1 MHKPRPGPLTP
12 GDWARAAL
20 AAIARGGIAAVAVEG
35 VAADLGA
42 TKGSFYWHFKN
53 RDALIRAALDMWE
66 QSRTE
71 SVIEELDREPD
82 PAERLRKLL
91 EAALERSSVD
101 RAEIALLAD
110 PGHPAATAA
119 VRRAAQR
126 RITYIAEQ
134 LEKLNYEHG
143 EAQDR
148 AVVLYYIYVGYLQMA
163 HVALDVADDEARQRH
178 VQLILATLAAGTPLT
193 TCRAP
198 RPVADEFGTGCDTVP
213 THGSEP
219 VRPAVGPRRT

>member
-1 MHKPRPGPLTP
+1 M
-12 GDWARAAL
+12 
-20 AAIARGGIAAVAVEG
+20 ES

-53 RDALIRAALDMWE
+53 RDALIQAALDMWE

-71 SVIEELDREPD
+71 SVIEELDHEPD

-91 EAALERSSVD
+91 EAAFEHGPAD
-101 RAEIALLAD
+101 RAEIALLAN

-119 VRRAAQR
+119 VRRVAQR

-134 LEKLNYEHG
+134 LEKLGWDHG

-148 AVVLYYIYVGYLQMA
+148 AVVLYYTYVGYLQMA
-163 HVALDVADDEARQRH
+163 HVAPEVVGDDTRQRH
-178 VQLILATLAAGTPLT
+178 VHLILGTLVAGRL
-193 TCRAP
+193 
-198 RPVADEFGTGCDTVP
+198 PVVQTGP
-213 THGSEP
+213 G
-219 VRPAVGPRRT
+219 